1 MRALSIGATG
11 MESQQLNIEVIS
23 NNIANLSTTG
33 FKRSRAEFQDLLYQ
47 NVRSVGS
54 ASSDTGAVLPSGL
67 QVGLGVRPAATYRI
81 NTQGTLSTTGN
92 TLDVAVNG
100 LGYFQVQLPDG
111 TTSYTR
117 AGSFQLNSTGQIVT
131 ADGYTV
137 LPNITVPTTT
147 TALTINASG
156 QVLAT
161 ISGQTAQQN
170 LGQLQL
176 ANFVNPAGLE
186 AIGNNLYKETTASG
200 SPTTGNPQT
209 TSFGSLVQGSLE
221 SSNVDTVTEITNLI
235 TAQRAY
241 ELNSKVIT
249 TADQMM
255 NTANQTKTG

>member
-11 MESQQLNIEVIS
+11 MEAQQLNVEVIS

-47 NVRSVGS
+47 NMRSVGS
-54 ASSDTGAVLPSGL
+54 ASSDTGTVLPSGL

-81 NTQGTLSTTGN
+81 NAQGNLSVTN
-92 TLDVAVNG
+92 NPLDLAING

-117 AGSFQLNSTGQIVT
+117 AGSMQLNATGQLVT

-137 LPNITVPTTT
+137 VPNITVPA
-147 TALTINASG
+147 TATAVTVNASG

-161 ISGQTAQQN
+161 ISGQTAQQT

-176 ANFVNPAGLE
+176 ANFINPAGLD
-186 AIGNNLYKETTASG
+186 AIGNNLLKETTASG
-200 SPTTGNPQT
+200 SPVTGNPGT
-209 TSFGSLVQGSLE
+209 TSFGSVVQGSLE
-221 SSNVDTVTEITNLI
+221 TSNVDIVSEITSLI
-235 TAQRAY
+235 SAQRAY
-241 ELNSKVIT
+241 EMNSKVIT
-249 TADQMM
+249 TADQML
-255 NTANQTKTG
+255 NSTNQMKT